1 MVTPLHIKCAVMFK
15 AFGRPEGEEAVQLQ
29 RNLDGQVASQVRF
42 TNWFFYVISQAQTC
56 TPTEKPLRC
65 PLKLHCECS
74 GFMGCTV

>member
-42 TNWFFYVISQAQTC
+42 TNWFFLCYITSANMHTYRK
-56 TPTEKPLRC
+56 TASLPAKIAL
-65 PLKLHCECS
+65 
-74 GFMGCTV
+74 